1 MLMDSPMLKHKLV
14 RISPHF
20 IDTGLFLSG
29 LGMALALYTAF
40 YMQSWLQAKLI
51 ALVLYIVTGSIAL
64 KYGSTKMIRLG
75 ALLVAWGIFIYIVM
89 VARTH
94 SPLPYI

>member
-1 MLMDSPMLKHKLV
+1 MRKHKLV
-14 RISPHF
+14 RISPHI

-29 LGMALALYTAF
+29 LSMAMALYTAF
-40 YMQSWLQAKLI
+40 YLQSWLQAKLI
-51 ALVLYIVTGSIAL
+51 ALVLYIVAGSIAI

-75 ALLVAWGIFIYIVM
+75 ALIIAWGIFVYIVM

-94 SPLPYI
+94 SPIPYI